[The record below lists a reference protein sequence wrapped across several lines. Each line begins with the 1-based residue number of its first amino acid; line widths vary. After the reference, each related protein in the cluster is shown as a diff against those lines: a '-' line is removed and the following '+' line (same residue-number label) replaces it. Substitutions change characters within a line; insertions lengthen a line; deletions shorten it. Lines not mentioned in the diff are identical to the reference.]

1 MALLDDLMMVNR
13 ALAAC
18 SLGSIAA
25 FEEDSDLAAQVS
37 LLWHEVKESILGAA
51 PWACTIKVV
60 RLAQLVTT
68 PDQTR
73 RQFEYPLPSDALGP
87 PRTVRDRVDG
97 LPFQDFDVFGNSIF
111 ADASDLW
118 IEYQAAIAPAFMPTY
133 LRDVLSGAARTTFA
147 RSICANNTLS
157 DRFDY
162 ETYGAPSEQ
171 RMGGLM
177 GKALLLE
184 AQSKPA
190 RPFDG
195 GRGGPVLNAF
205 HAGYGA
211 YDNDDHD

>member
-18 SLGSIAA
+18 SLGAIAA
-25 FEEDSDLAAQVS
+25 FDEDSDLAAQVD
-37 LLWHEVKESILGAA
+37 LLWPEVKESVLGAA
-51 PWACTIKVV
+51 PWACTIKVM

-73 RQFEYPLPSDALGP
+73 RKFEYPLPNDALSA

-97 LPFQDFDVFGNSIF
+97 GPFQDFDIFGTSIF
-111 ADASDLW
+111 SDASDLW
-118 IEYQAAIAPAFMPTY
+118 IEYQAVIAPVMMPTY
-133 LRDVLSGAARTTFA
+133 LRDLLSGAARTTFA

-162 ETYGAPSEQ
+162 ETYGSPQEQ

-177 GKALLLE
+177 GKAMLLE

-190 RPFDG
+190 RPFNG
-195 GRGGPVLNAF
+195 GRGGAFLDAF
-205 HAGYGA
+205 HAGSGV
-211 YDNDDHD
+211 YDDD